1 MMDGEVLDATVPA
14 AAAQQEWLEHCLSAV
29 KKFLKNAVVIDNQPY
44 VKEIRAV
51 AAQELQLPDD
61 GMSMAT
67 VGEIGKSIDAEL
79 EDEKAHR
86 LDVRKVSDAF
96 AENGI
101 ACAFVLPDD
110 DDTDEASIIRRVLN
124 AARISDIVVID
135 WYLQGSSPVLT
146 IKLLAAIAAQDVAES
161 GRMRLICVYTG
172 QPLDEGIFSDVKA
185 ALSTGGVVVKDTPD
199 TQFCARGTNCFVS
212 VLNKIEV
219 PPVSLP
225 ETLTRLFTC
234 LADGLIP
241 SFALAAV
248 GAIRKNT
255 HHMVTRFGGVLDS
268 AYIANRLI
276 TNPPGDVA
284 ELMREL
290 LVAECDNALG
300 LDRIADDYLETG
312 SVTKWLNFKQDAF
325 VVPQYQIGK
334 GDNKQT
340 VDVDRNVIDG
350 LLNFGIGDRDFTVDG
365 KKFIE
370 FPGFHRN
377 KVATALSGSIET
389 ARNAENEFSRL
400 VVFRREAFGHSK
412 LVSDVHWKPSLTTG
426 TVLRLQQGDVT
437 RYLMCLTPA
446 CDALRIQEPRP
457 FVFLEGVCS
466 DQPYNLVVKDLDGSE
481 VGLYF
486 DRKHPNIST
495 FYFAPDKETQRVRGI
510 EETVDGGAS
519 RFLFKSM
526 HDDTLSFSWLGE
538 IRYGRAVSEMAGLAS
553 NWMRI
558 GIIDSEYLR
567 LAGKG
572 SFKFKT

>member
-1 MMDGEVLDATVPA
+1 MEVEVVSATVPA
-14 AAAQQEWLEHCLSAV
+14 ATPQQEWLEHCSSAV

-44 VKEIRAV
+44 VKEIRS
-51 AAQELQLPDD
+51 AAALELQLPDD
-61 GMSMAT
+61 GMSMAPGMEASKT
-67 VGEIGKSIDAEL
+67 SESEF

-86 LDVRKVSDAF
+86 LDVRQISDAF

-110 DDTDEASIIRRVLN
+110 DKSDEASIMRRVLN
-124 AARISDIVVID
+124 AAKISDMVVID

-146 IKLLAAIAAQDVAES
+146 MKLLAAIAAQDVAES

-172 QPLDEGIFSDVKA
+172 QPLDDGIFSDVKA
-185 ALSTGGVVVKDTPD
+185 ALKAGGVGVADAPD
-199 TQFCARGTNCFVS
+199 IPFCARGNNYLVS
-212 VLNKIEV
+212 VLNKLEV

-225 ETLTRLFTC
+225 EALTRLFTR

-255 HHMVTRFGGVLDS
+255 HHMVTRFGRGLDS

-300 LDRIADDYLETG
+300 LDRIADDYLETS
-312 SVTKWLNFKQDAF
+312 SVKKWLNLKQDGF
-325 VVPQYQIGK
+325 VVPKYQIGK
-334 GDNKQT
+334 GSEKQT
-340 VDVDRNVIDG
+340 VDVDRSVIDG

-365 KKFIE
+365 KKRVE
-370 FPGFHRN
+370 FPDFHRN
-377 KVATALSGSIET
+377 KVATALSGGIEE
-389 ARNAENEFSRL
+389 AKNAENEFSRL
-400 VVFRREAFGHSK
+400 VAFRREAFGHSK
-412 LVSDVHWKPSLTTG
+412 LASDANWRPSLTTG
-426 TVLRLQQGDVT
+426 TVLRLQEKGVT

-446 CDALRIQEPRP
+446 CDALRIQKPRP
-457 FVFLEGVCS
+457 FVFLEGIRS
-466 DQPYNLVVKDLDGSE
+466 DQPYNLVVKNLDESI

-495 FYFAPDKETQRVRGI
+495 FYFSPDKDTQRVRGI
-510 EETVDGGAS
+510 LEDVEGGKTNFS
-519 RFLFKSM
+519 FKSM
-526 HDDTLSFSWLGE
+526 CDDTLSFSWLGE
-538 IRYGRAVSEMAGLAS
+538 IRYGRAVSEMVGLAS

-572 SFKFKT
+572 SFKF